1 MVKIRRRPP
10 KPENRV
16 EMNMRGQLEKA
27 RSGEARRC
35 DVFYENQN
43 VPKSRSQPSDMALR
57 IEGRPEKEAKAER
70 QKSAVIP

>member
-1 MVKIRRRPP
+1 MVKIGRRPP

-35 DVFYENQN
+35 DVFMKIKMYPN
-43 VPKSRSQPSDMALR
+43 PDHSQ
-57 IEGRPEKEAKAER
+57 
-70 QKSAVIP
+70 VIWR